1 MPNDVITI
9 HAITKELSELLVGGR
24 IEKIYQPEQD
34 EITLFIKN
42 QRKIYP
48 LVISANA
55 SNPRVHVTSQ
65 KKENSLNAPA
75 FCMLLRKYL
84 ISGIINRVEIFNS
97 DRIVRIDVLSRNE
110 LNDLTEYCLMV
121 ELMGRY

>member
-9 HAITKELSELLVGGR
+9 HAITKELSEWLVGGR

-34 EITLFIKN
+34 EVTLFIKN
-42 QRKIYP
+42 QRKFYP

-65 KKENSLNAPA
+65 KKEKSLNAPA
-75 FCMLLRKYL
+75 FCMLLRK
-84 ISGIINRVEIFNS
+84 
-97 DRIVRIDVLSRNE
+97 
-110 LNDLTEYCLMV
+110 
-121 ELMGRY
+121 